1 MTNDKTMYTGLT
13 KAGTSRL
20 AAFLTSNSHLA
31 DGSIDA
37 LDPMAGNSVLT
48 FLGKSLHS
56 GAVNQLDGLIGTN
69 NRNRSRQLRR
79 KTLAGN

>member
-13 KAGTSRL
+13 KAGTSGLQHTSGL

-56 GAVNQLDGLIGTN
+56 GALN
-69 NRNRSRQLRR
+69 
-79 KTLAGN
+79 